1 MMFDRDALHGAG
13 PDDRVGEPAR
23 AGVGRPGMIMPGHVT
38 APPSPPAAPLAS
50 RGPRAC
56 AVLGVFLGVLL
67 GVLPSGGGARAEAD
81 AAPCPDRFATRG
93 LVAAVNE
100 AGDLVLAD
108 GGVLR
113 LAGLA
118 ADDTESG
125 RVWRA
130 ALAGRAVEVAGAGNA
145 DRYGRQPGLVRLA
158 GESRTLQEE
167 MLARGLAA
175 ARPEQGVLGCIAAWT
190 GIEAPARRARRGI
203 WAEFPLDARDIAA
216 IRARQGRFTIIA
228 GRVLSVG
235 NRRRV
240 DYLNFGPVWRQDMT
254 GRIAPA
260 ARIALDARGTPPAD
274 LAGRRVTLRGTVLEA
289 GGPAI
294 DLRWAEQIAWDARAG
309 EERQTGS
316 E

>member
-1 MMFDRDALHGAG
+1 
-13 PDDRVGEPAR
+13 
-23 AGVGRPGMIMPGHVT
+23 MPGRVT
-38 APPSPPAAPLAS
+38 APPSLSAVPPLRAW

-56 AVLGVFLGVLL
+56 AVLGALLGVLL
-67 GVLPSGGGARAEAD
+67 GVLPSGGARAGAD
-81 AAPCPDRFATRG
+81 AAACPDRFAPRG
-93 LVAAVNE
+93 PVAAVNE

-118 ADDTESG
+118 ADDAESA

-130 ALAGRAVEVAGAGNA
+130 ALAGRAVEVASAGGP

-158 GESRTLQEE
+158 GESRTLQDE

-175 ARPEQGVLGCIAAWT
+175 ARPEQGVLGCVPVWL

-203 WAEFPLDARDIAA
+203 WARLPLDARDVAA
-216 IRARQGRFTIIA
+216 IRARQGRFTIIT

-254 GRIAPA
+254 GRVATA
-260 ARIALDARGTPPAD
+260 ARIALDAGDTPLAA
-274 LAGRRVTLRGTVLEA
+274 LAGRHVTLRGTVLEA

-294 DLRWAEQIAWDARAG
+294 DVRWAEQIAWDARAG
-309 EERQTGS
+309 EERRMGN